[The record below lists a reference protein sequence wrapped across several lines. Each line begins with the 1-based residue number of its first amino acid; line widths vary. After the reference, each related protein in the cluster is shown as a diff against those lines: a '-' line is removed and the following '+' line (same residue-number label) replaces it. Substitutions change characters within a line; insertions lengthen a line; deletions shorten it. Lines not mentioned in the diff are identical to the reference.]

1 MCRYRDQDNI
11 VPRRNTPRSLM
22 RAKPP
27 ELLAAAAQRRPIAPA
42 DTLGFEE
49 PAASRVGTTEDASNV
64 DVPTLPSPPR
74 TYLDE
79 HRNNRVVVP
88 FRKVRCAAAAAWV
101 CIPGLTGC
109 GMATGL
115 DGYPRQVQSVRHRDT
130 QGWTRRDRVE
140 TTQRFLGQR
149 LWRPPCCR
157 TRQGRIPTHSPRA
170 DAGML
175 ALTSVAGAPLW
186 VLTVRCAC
194 QFGGGDFTV
203 EMWVNC
209 KVVNAQNCRLFE
221 FGSEPLVGATFQ
233 DDGELVRRA
242 TWRSKGGSDD
252 SQRHACVCVSAS
264 VYVCVC
270 VCVCVCLCVAGWLA
284 GWTRIMLVCP
294 WRSGQAPTVTH
305 HVPQPLHPRPLVVVT
320 ALSLAATMA
329 PAVTRTT
336 LAVPMAP
343 RRGPWLRWKV
353 CAVAGVH
360 RCRPRRESFPSS
372 SLVATSTNQ
381 HRCHAPPSRPASNCA
396 CVCLLK
402 PATSSSA
409 MKAVTAPARCDWRA
423 AVAKCPGRCE
433 RKASGTTSRRRR
445 HWPRGGGYTWLLLA
459 TPPRVSRRST
469 STAAWRHRVRCPYL
483 HAWCACDTS
492 LGSRRGTLRLAGSAP
507 TCTQHHVLIV
517 CVFVVV
523 TCVCRDHRASPLCGM
538 VFGIRIWRSVR
549 NHQQLR
555 ATRAADVACED
566 DSLGLGL
573 SLHES
578 EFVDDMVRCLAL
590 A

>member
-1 MCRYRDQDNI
+1 M
-11 VPRRNTPRSLM
+11 PRRNTPRSLM

-284 GWTRIMLVCP
+284 GWLDQDHASVSMEE
-294 WRSGQAPTVTH
+294 W
-305 HVPQPLHPRPLVVVT
+305 
-320 ALSLAATMA
+320 
-329 PAVTRTT
+329 
-336 LAVPMAP
+336 
-343 RRGPWLRWKV
+343 
-353 CAVAGVH
+353 AG
-360 RCRPRRESFPSS
+360 
-372 SLVATSTNQ
+372 TNGD
-381 HRCHAPPSRPASNCA
+381 PP
-396 CVCLLK
+396 
-402 PATSSSA
+402 
-409 MKAVTAPARCDWRA
+409 RA
-423 AVAKCPGRCE
+423 AAP
-433 RKASGTTSRRRR
+433 
-445 HWPRGGGYTWLLLA
+445 
-459 TPPRVSRRST
+459 T
-469 STAAWRHRVRCPYL
+469 STAPSGGDSAQ
-483 HAWCACDTS
+483 
-492 LGSRRGTLRLAGSAP
+492 LGSNDGTSGDADDVGSADGSTTGSVAAVESVRSGRRASLSSTKGKLPQLKLGGDVNGPASLPRTPKSPSKQLRMRMPAQAGDFIVGDEGRDGTCTLRLEGRSGKVSWAVREEGEWHNITTTSPLAQGRWVHVAVTGNATTGVAEIYFDGCLEASGSLPIP
-507 TCTQHHVLIV
+507 TRMVRLRHFVGLSTWYVAFGWLCPHMYTASRVDCV
-517 CVFVVV
+517 CVCGGHL
-523 TCVCRDHRASPLCGM
+523 CVQGPSSIAPVWH
-538 VFGIRIWRSVR
+538 GIRHS
-549 NHQQLR
+549 HMAQR
-555 ATRAADVACED
+555 AQSPTAACYTCR
-566 DSLGLGL
+566 
-573 SLHES
+573 
-578 EFVDDMVRCLAL
+578 RCGV
-590 A
+590 